1 MKKNFLWL
9 IILCMCIVTGCAKNY
24 KTVQEYAD
32 EMSALRKQL
41 GDYTIEA
48 VITTEDAE
56 TYVKSYIKDPRW
68 KTETSKNNGKSYQD
82 GILYDGK
89 EVYSYSKKENL
100 AMAIPFK
107 QMIEKK
113 QKIDEKS
120 TDMIMK
126 YINPAGFIYD
136 WTTGSTNLDDDLEFG
151 KKNEIKNNF
160 KCRMILSKTD
170 DSEACINDQYGI
182 AVYAKI
188 KDPKKGSYI
197 EFNVKNVENN
207 ALTEDDLNLPAGI
220 KKFSMAQLFQN
231 MANMMKQ

>member
-1 MKKNFLWL
+1 MKKNFLCL
-9 IILCMCIVTGCAKNY
+9 IILCLCLVTGCTKNY
-24 KTVQEYAD
+24 KTVQEYSD
-32 EMSALRKQL
+32 EMTALRKQL

-48 VITTEDAE
+48 VITTDDAE
-56 TYVKSYIKDPRW
+56 TYVKSYIKDPKW

-107 QMIEKK
+107 QMIAKEKNVDAK
-113 QKIDEKS
+113 T
-120 TDMIMK
+120 TDLVMK
-126 YINPAGFIYD
+126 YINPTGFVYD
-136 WTTGSTNLDDDLEFG
+136 WTTGATNLDNDLKFG
-151 KKNEIKNNF
+151 DKNVVKNEF

-170 DSEACINDQYGI
+170 DSSICVSDKYGV

-188 KDPKKGSYI
+188 KDPKKDSYI
-197 EFNVKNVENN
+197 EFNVKKIENN
-207 ALTEDDLNLPAGI
+207 PLTENDLNLPAGM

-231 MANMMKQ
+231 MANMMK